1 MHNESQRDN
10 ITDRTITL
18 PIVVG
23 MYETISRT
31 YSAEHSSSFEK
42 EHSKDLLKLQ
52 VRGTPR
58 RNTEYVLPQYGIQDD
73 YGIFKQKG

>member
-10 ITDRTITL
+10 ITDRTINF
-18 PIVVG
+18 PIVVE

-42 EHSKDLLKLQ
+42 EYSKDLLKLQ
-52 VRGTPR
+52 VRGIPR
-58 RNTEYVLPQYGIQDD
+58 RNTRRRNVNMMMGSL
-73 YGIFKQKG
+73 KQKG